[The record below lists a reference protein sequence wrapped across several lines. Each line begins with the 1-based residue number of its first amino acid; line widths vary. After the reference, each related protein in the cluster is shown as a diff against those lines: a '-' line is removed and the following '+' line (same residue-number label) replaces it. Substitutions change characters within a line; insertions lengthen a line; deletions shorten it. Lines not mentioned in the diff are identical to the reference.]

1 MVKILKDQSFRY
13 NFFVHKFALSG
24 DSYSNTLFLITIYIY
39 STMPQPPIL
48 EQSEAEANK
57 REPQPLILEQPEP
70 EDKHLD
76 KREQDLP
83 ILEQSEAE
91 IKHLDKREQ
100 DLLHSI
106 QKKSKK
112 IRMQSS
118 GTPKEVSRSSVVPP
132 EVGSTLYRQ
141 NEYMIIGSDGDIQPP
156 GVTMARRLANEDLKK
171 HVLTDMHKSESDT
184 HGLSE
189 VATLE
194 LEVIT
199 DKIALS
205 KWKKVTSLKMDIK
218 GSEKSK
224 EHYLEAIE
232 GFITNCHY
240 PGGKQEWFSNYFLLH
255 CPPLEM
261 QLISGSL
268 GTVRRVLEIGASK
281 MVQSALMRSLISTRK
296 IRNPKNWALLQ
307 IFSRSSQIAVTQG
320 TGFVPVLKP
329 LTA

>member
-1 MVKILKDQSFRY
+1 M
-13 NFFVHKFALSG
+13 N
-24 DSYSNTLFLITIYIY
+24 
-39 STMPQPPIL
+39 ML
-48 EQSEAEANK
+48 EA
-57 REPQPLILEQPEP
+57 

-83 ILEQSEAE
+83 ILEQSEFRAE

-112 IRMQSS
+112 IHMQSS
-118 GTPKEVSRSSVVPP
+118 GTPKEVSRLSVVPP
-132 EVGSTLYRQ
+132 KVGSTLYRQ

-171 HVLTDMHKSESDT
+171 HVLTDMHKSESGLSDT
-184 HGLSE
+184 HSLSE

-205 KWKKVTSLKMDIK
+205 EWKKVTSLKMDIK

-232 GFITNCHY
+232 GFITNCRY
-240 PGGKQEWFSNYFLLH
+240 PGGKQECFSNF
-255 CPPLEM
+255 CCC
-261 QLISGSL
+261 
-268 GTVRRVLEIGASK
+268 
-281 MVQSALMRSLISTRK
+281 
-296 IRNPKNWALLQ
+296 
-307 IFSRSSQIAVTQG
+307 
-320 TGFVPVLKP
+320 
-329 LTA
+329 

>member
-1 MVKILKDQSFRY
+1 M
-13 NFFVHKFALSG
+13 N
-24 DSYSNTLFLITIYIY
+24 IT
-39 STMPQPPIL
+39 
-48 EQSEAEANK
+48 EA
-57 REPQPLILEQPEP
+57 

-83 ILEQSEAE
+83 ILEQSEFEAE

-112 IRMQSS
+112 IHMQSS

-132 EVGSTLYRQ
+132 KVGSTLYRQ

-171 HVLTDMHKSESDT
+171 HVLTDMHKSESGLSDT
-184 HGLSE
+184 HSLSE

-232 GFITNCHY
+232 GFITNCRY
-240 PGGKQEWFSNYFLLH
+240 PGGKQE
-255 CPPLEM
+255 
-261 QLISGSL
+261 LIFKL
-268 GTVRRVLEIGASK
+268 IFAVANFTVL
-281 MVQSALMRSLISTRK
+281 
-296 IRNPKNWALLQ
+296 P
-307 IFSRSSQIAVTQG
+307 
-320 TGFVPVLKP
+320 
-329 LTA
+329 